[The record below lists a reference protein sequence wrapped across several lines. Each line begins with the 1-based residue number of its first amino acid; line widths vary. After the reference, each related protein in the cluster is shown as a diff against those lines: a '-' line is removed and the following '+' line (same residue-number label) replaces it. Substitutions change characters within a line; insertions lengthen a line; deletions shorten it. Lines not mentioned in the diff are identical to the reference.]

1 MEFAEMC
8 KPISLSSMRKTTIL
22 FALLVQVSIF
32 AQQTNFNSTNSF
44 NNQTVSLNDQ
54 ETDSDDLN
62 TDDQNS
68 QSASSALNFDPNDK
82 TVFETQKSNSPYEW
96 KWVRDGIWTGAA
108 LGASAYGLILIKNKD
123 DLSLAEREKFL
134 NEESLQKEIDKLNF
148 LDQWV
153 AGKHNEDANAISD
166 IPFAL
171 SFAAPFALL
180 FDDEINDHTG
190 QYVGL
195 YIESLATTAAIY
207 TITAGLVNR
216 SRPYVYDN
224 SGETTNDRRFKN
236 NGQRSFY
243 SGHVAATATATFF
256 AAKAYS
262 DFNPDANGKVW
273 VWTGAAALPA
283 AVGVCRMEAGQHFLT
298 DVLLGYVLG
307 AGTGI
312 LVPELHKKKME
323 NIDIYPSSGTSFNG
337 DSYNGMAF
345 RYTF

>member
-1 MEFAEMC
+1 M
-8 KPISLSSMRKTTIL
+8 KKTIL
-22 FALLVQVSIF
+22 LSALTFCANFYAQQSFQNSNNLSNSNETVSFKYGMNDSADFI
-32 AQQTNFNSTNSF
+32 ADNQNSDQTSSQTNFN
-44 NNQTVSLNDQ
+44 
-54 ETDSDDLN
+54 
-62 TDDQNS
+62 
-68 QSASSALNFDPNDK
+68 PKDK

-108 LGASAYGLILIKNKD
+108 LGASAYGLLLIKEKN
-123 DLSLAEREKFL
+123 DLPESEEFSFTDPESLREK
-134 NEESLQKEIDKLNF
+134 IDNINF

-153 AGKHNEDANAISD
+153 AGKHNEDANAMSD

-171 SFAAPFALL
+171 SFVAPFALL

-190 QYVGL
+190 QYIGL
-195 YIESLATTAAIY
+195 YLESLATTAALY
-207 TITAGLVNR
+207 TITAGLVDR

-224 SGETTNDRRFKN
+224 SGVTSEDRRFRN

-262 DFNPDANGKVW
+262 DFNPDSNGKIYVW
-273 VWTGAAALPA
+273 AGAATLPA
-283 AVGVCRMEAGQHFLT
+283 AVGILRMEAGQHFLT
-298 DVLLGYVLG
+298 DVLIGYVLG

-323 NIDIYPSSGTSFNG
+323 DIDIYPSSGTSFNG
-337 DSYNGMAF
+337 DTYNGMAF
-345 RYTF
+345 KYTF

>member
-1 MEFAEMC
+1 M
-8 KPISLSSMRKTTIL
+8 KKTIL
-22 FALLVQVSIF
+22 IFALF
-32 AQQTNFNSTNSF
+32 ACTAFYAQQSFQNSVTTF
-44 NNQTVSLNDQ
+44 NNYQS
-54 ETDSDDLN
+54 DSFKLELADSEDYLVKSNLHQAYPQANFITKN
-62 TDDQNS
+62 TFTFN
-68 QSASSALNFDPNDK
+68 
-82 TVFETQKSNSPYEW
+82 EQKSDSPYEW

-108 LGASAYGLILIKNKD
+108 LGASAYGLILIQNKD
-123 DLSLAEREKFL
+123 DMPFSERPKFL
-134 NEESLQKEIDKLNF
+134 DDVSLQKEIDKLNF
-148 LDQWV
+148 LDRWA
-153 AGKHNEDANAISD
+153 AGKHNENANAISD

-180 FDDEINDHTG
+180 LDDEINDHTG
-190 QYVGL
+190 QYIGI
-195 YIESLATTAAIY
+195 YIASLATTAALY
-207 TITAGLVNR
+207 TITAGLVDR

-224 SGETTNDRRFKN
+224 SGDTDADRRFRN

-262 DFNPDANGKVW
+262 DFNPNRNGKVLIW
-273 VWTGAAALPA
+273 AGAATLPA
-283 AVGVCRMEAGQHFLT
+283 AVGILRIEAGQHFLT

>member
-1 MEFAEMC
+1 MKFADIC
-8 KPISLSSMRKTTIL
+8 NLISLSSMRKTILL
-22 FALLVQVSIF
+22 FALLVCVNLF
-32 AQQTNFNSTNSF
+32 AQQNNFNSTNSF
-44 NNQTVSLNDQ
+44 NQIASLNDQ
-54 ETDSDDLN
+54 ETNLDKLN
-62 TDDQNS
+62 TEDQNS
-68 QSASSALNFDPNDK
+68 QNVSSALNFNPNDK

-96 KWVRDGIWTGAA
+96 KWVRDGIWTGVG
-108 LGASAYGLILIKNKD
+108 LGASAYGLMLIKNKD
-123 DLSLAEREKFL
+123 DLPLAEREKFL
-134 NEESLQKEIDKLNF
+134 NNESLQKEIDNLNF

-153 AGKHNEDANAISD
+153 AGKHNKSANAISD

-171 SFAAPFALL
+171 SFAAPFAFL

-190 QYVGL
+190 QYIGI
-195 YIESLATTAAIY
+195 YIESLATTAALY
-207 TITAGLVNR
+207 TITAGLVDR

-224 SGETTNDRRFKN
+224 SGDTSNDRRFKN

-273 VWTGAAALPA
+273 VWTGAAVLPA
-283 AVGVCRMEAGQHFLT
+283 SVGVLRMEAGQHFLT

>member
-1 MEFAEMC
+1 
-8 KPISLSSMRKTTIL
+8 MRKTILL
-22 FALLVQVSIF
+22 FALLVCVNLF
-32 AQQTNFNSTNSF
+32 AQQNNFNSTNSF
-44 NNQTVSLNDQ
+44 NQIASLNDQ
-54 ETDSDDLN
+54 ETNLDKLN
-62 TDDQNS
+62 TEDQNS
-68 QSASSALNFDPNDK
+68 QNVSSALNFNPNDK
-82 TVFETQKSNSPYEW
+82 TVFDTQKSNSPYEW
-96 KWVRDGIWTGAA
+96 KWVRDGIWTGVG
-108 LGASAYGLILIKNKD
+108 LGASAYGLMLIKNKD
-123 DLSLAEREKFL
+123 DLPLAEREKFL
-134 NEESLQKEIDKLNF
+134 NNESLQKEIDNLNF
-148 LDQWV
+148 LDQWI
-153 AGKHNEDANAISD
+153 AGKHNKSANAISD

-171 SFAAPFALL
+171 SFAAPFAFL

-190 QYVGL
+190 QYIGI
-195 YIESLATTAAIY
+195 YIESLATTAALY
-207 TITAGLVNR
+207 TITAGLVDR

-224 SGETTNDRRFKN
+224 SGDTSNDRRFKN

-273 VWTGAAALPA
+273 VWTGAAVLPA
-283 AVGVCRMEAGQHFLT
+283 SVGVLRMEAGQHFLT

>member
-1 MEFAEMC
+1 M
-8 KPISLSSMRKTTIL
+8 KKTISLLAIL
-22 FALLVQVSIF
+22 FAIHTY
-32 AQQTNFNSTNSF
+32 AQDSLNVTKINYNFNTGLTASQDTIPQDNNYSSLSNQSKNTSTNSPSTSF
-44 NNQTVSLNDQ
+44 SGNI
-54 ETDSDDLN
+54 
-62 TDDQNS
+62 QNKS
-68 QSASSALNFDPNDK
+68 VDK
-82 TVFETQKSNSPYEW
+82 STSPYEW
-96 KWVRDGIWTGAA
+96 KWVRDGIWTGVGI
-108 LGASAYGLILIKNKD
+108 GASAYGLILIKNKD
-123 DLSLAEREKFL
+123 DLPLAERDKFL
-134 NEESLQKEIDKLNF
+134 DPVKLQEEIDNLPF
-148 LDQWV
+148 LDKWV
-153 AGKHNEDANAISD
+153 AGNHSENANSISD

-171 SFAAPFALL
+171 SFAAPFAFL
-180 FDDEINDHTG
+180 FDAEINDHTG
-190 QYVGL
+190 QYIGL

-207 TITAGLVNR
+207 TITAGLVDR

-224 SGETTNDRRFKN
+224 SGDTTDDRRFKN

-262 DFNPDANGKVW
+262 DFNPDANGKVFIW
-273 VWTGAAALPA
+273 GGAAVLPA
-283 AVGVCRMEAGQHFLT
+283 AVGVFRMEAGQHFLT

-312 LVPELHKKKME
+312 LVPELHKRKNE

>member
-1 MEFAEMC
+1 M
-8 KPISLSSMRKTTIL
+8 KKTTFL
-22 FALLVQVSIF
+22 FAALF
-32 AQQTNFNSTNSF
+32 AMNMYAQDSLTVKKTSLNFNSGFVASQDSINPIPNYSLAVNQSKPSTANSANVGF
-44 NNQTVSLNDQ
+44 S
-54 ETDSDDLN
+54 
-62 TDDQNS
+62 QNIS
-68 QSASSALNFDPNDK
+68 NRSAENS
-82 TVFETQKSNSPYEW
+82 TSPYEW
-96 KWVRDGIWTGAA
+96 KWVRDGIWTGAGLGVSA
-108 LGASAYGLILIKNKD
+108 LGLSLIKQKE
-123 DLSLAEREKFL
+123 DLPEAERPKFL
-134 NEESLQKEIDKLNF
+134 TEESLQKEIDKLPF
-148 LDQWV
+148 LDRWV
-153 AGKHNEDANAISD
+153 AGNHDENANKISD

-171 SFAAPFALL
+171 SFVAPFALL

-190 QYVGL
+190 QYFGL
-195 YIESLATTAAIY
+195 YIESLATTAALY
-207 TITAGLVNR
+207 TITAGLVDR

-262 DFNPDANGKVW
+262 DFNPDASGKVF
-273 VWTGAAALPA
+273 VWGGAAVLPA
-283 AVGVCRMEAGQHFLT
+283 AVGVLRMEAGQHFLT

-312 LVPELHKKKME
+312 LVPELHKRKSE

-337 DSYNGMAF
+337 DTYNGMAF

>member
-1 MEFAEMC
+1 M
-8 KPISLSSMRKTTIL
+8 K
-22 FALLVQVSIF
+22 V
-32 AQQTNFNSTNSF
+32 
-44 NNQTVSLNDQ
+44 
-54 ETDSDDLN
+54 
-62 TDDQNS
+62 
-68 QSASSALNFDPNDK
+68 
-82 TVFETQKSNSPYEW
+82 
-96 KWVRDGIWTGAA
+96 
-108 LGASAYGLILIKNKD
+108 
-123 DLSLAEREKFL
+123 FL
-134 NEESLQKEIDKLNF
+134 NEESLQKEIDKINF

-190 QYVGL
+190 QYIGL
-195 YIESLATTAAIY
+195 YIESLATTAALY
-207 TITAGLVNR
+207 TITAGLVDR

-224 SGETTNDRRFKN
+224 SGDTGEDRRFKN

-256 AAKAYS
+256 AAKAFS
-262 DFNPDANGKVW
+262 DFNPDANGKVF
-273 VWTGAAALPA
+273 VWAGAATLPA
-283 AVGVCRMEAGQHFLT
+283 AVGVLRMEAGQHFLT

-312 LVPELHKKKME
+312 LVPELHKKKVE

>member
-1 MEFAEMC
+1 MKFADIC
-8 KPISLSSMRKTTIL
+8 NLISLSSMRKTILL
-22 FALLVQVSIF
+22 FALLVCVNLF
-32 AQQTNFNSTNSF
+32 AQQNNFNSTNSF
-44 NNQTVSLNDQ
+44 NQIASLNDQ
-54 ETDSDDLN
+54 ETNLDKLN
-62 TDDQNS
+62 TEDQNS
-68 QSASSALNFDPNDK
+68 QNVSSALNFNPNDK

-96 KWVRDGIWTGAA
+96 KWVRDGIWTGVG
-108 LGASAYGLILIKNKD
+108 LGASAYGLMLIKNKD
-123 DLSLAEREKFL
+123 DLPLAEREKFL
-134 NEESLQKEIDKLNF
+134 NNESLQKEIDNLNF

-153 AGKHNEDANAISD
+153 AGKHNKSANAISD

-171 SFAAPFALL
+171 SFAAPFAFL

-190 QYVGL
+190 QYIGI
-195 YIESLATTAAIY
+195 YIESLATTAALY
-207 TITAGLVNR
+207 TITAGLVDR

-224 SGETTNDRRFKN
+224 SGDTSNDRRFKN

-273 VWTGAAALPA
+273 VWTGAAVLPA
-283 AVGVCRMEAGQHFLT
+283 SVGILRMEAGQHFLT

>member
-1 MEFAEMC
+1 MKFADIC
-8 KPISLSSMRKTTIL
+8 NLISLSSMRKTILL
-22 FALLVQVSIF
+22 FALLVCVNLF
-32 AQQTNFNSTNSF
+32 AQQNNFNSTNSF
-44 NNQTVSLNDQ
+44 NQIASLNDQ
-54 ETDSDDLN
+54 ETNLENLN
-62 TDDQNS
+62 TGDQNS
-68 QSASSALNFDPNDK
+68 QNVSSALNFNPNDK

-96 KWVRDGIWTGAA
+96 KWVRDGIWTGVG
-108 LGASAYGLILIKNKD
+108 LGASAYGLMLIKNKD
-123 DLSLAEREKFL
+123 DLPLAEREKFL
-134 NEESLQKEIDKLNF
+134 NNESLQKEIDNLNF
-148 LDQWV
+148 LDQWI
-153 AGKHNEDANAISD
+153 AGKHNKSANAISD

-171 SFAAPFALL
+171 SFAAPFAFL

-190 QYVGL
+190 QYIGI
-195 YIESLATTAAIY
+195 YIESLATTAALY
-207 TITAGLVNR
+207 TITAGLVDR

-224 SGETTNDRRFKN
+224 SGDTSNDRRFKN

-273 VWTGAAALPA
+273 VWTGAAVLPA
-283 AVGVCRMEAGQHFLT
+283 SVGVLRMEAGQHFLT

>member
-1 MEFAEMC
+1 MKFADIC
-8 KPISLSSMRKTTIL
+8 NLISLSSMRKTILL
-22 FALLVQVSIF
+22 FALLVCVNLF
-32 AQQTNFNSTNSF
+32 AQQNNFNSTNSF
-44 NNQTVSLNDQ
+44 NQIASLNDQ
-54 ETDSDDLN
+54 ETNLDKLN
-62 TDDQNS
+62 TEDQNS
-68 QSASSALNFDPNDK
+68 QNVSSALNFNPNDK

-96 KWVRDGIWTGAA
+96 KWVRDGIWTGVGI
-108 LGASAYGLILIKNKD
+108 GASAYGLMLIKNKD
-123 DLSLAEREKFL
+123 DLPLAEREKFL
-134 NEESLQKEIDKLNF
+134 NNESLQKEIDNLNF

-153 AGKHNEDANAISD
+153 AGKHNKSANAISD

-171 SFAAPFALL
+171 SFAAPFAFL

-190 QYVGL
+190 QYIGI
-195 YIESLATTAAIY
+195 YIESLATTAALY
-207 TITAGLVNR
+207 TITAGLVDR

-224 SGETTNDRRFKN
+224 SGDTSNDRRFKN

-273 VWTGAAALPA
+273 VWTGAAVLPA
-283 AVGVCRMEAGQHFLT
+283 SVGILRMEAGQHFLT

>member
-1 MEFAEMC
+1 MKFADIC
-8 KPISLSSMRKTTIL
+8 NLISLSSMRKTILL
-22 FALLVQVSIF
+22 FALLVCVNLF
-32 AQQTNFNSTNSF
+32 AQQNNFNSTNSF
-44 NNQTVSLNDQ
+44 NQIASLNDQ
-54 ETDSDDLN
+54 ETNLDKLN
-62 TDDQNS
+62 TEDQNS
-68 QSASSALNFDPNDK
+68 QNVSSALNFNPNDK
-82 TVFETQKSNSPYEW
+82 TVFDTQKSNSPYEW
-96 KWVRDGIWTGAA
+96 KWVRDGIWTGVG
-108 LGASAYGLILIKNKD
+108 LGASAYGLMLIKNKD
-123 DLSLAEREKFL
+123 DLPLAEREKFL
-134 NEESLQKEIDKLNF
+134 NNESLQKEIDNLNF

-153 AGKHNEDANAISD
+153 AGKHNKSANAISD

-171 SFAAPFALL
+171 SFAAPFAFL

-190 QYVGL
+190 QYIGI
-195 YIESLATTAAIY
+195 YIESLATTAALY
-207 TITAGLVNR
+207 TITAGLVDR

-224 SGETTNDRRFKN
+224 SGDTSNDRRFKN

-273 VWTGAAALPA
+273 VWTGAAVLPA
-283 AVGVCRMEAGQHFLT
+283 SVGVLRMEAGQHFLT

>member
-1 MEFAEMC
+1 
-8 KPISLSSMRKTTIL
+8 MRKTILL
-22 FALLVQVSIF
+22 FALLVCVNLF
-32 AQQTNFNSTNSF
+32 AQQNNFNSKNSF
-44 NNQTVSLNDQ
+44 NQIASLNDQ
-54 ETDSDDLN
+54 ETNLDKLN
-62 TDDQNS
+62 TEDQNS
-68 QSASSALNFDPNDK
+68 QNVSSALNFNPNDK

-96 KWVRDGIWTGAA
+96 KWVRDGIWTGVG
-108 LGASAYGLILIKNKD
+108 LGASAYGLMLIKNKD
-123 DLSLAEREKFL
+123 DLPLAEREKFL
-134 NEESLQKEIDKLNF
+134 NNESLQKEIDNLNF

-153 AGKHNEDANAISD
+153 AGKHNKSANAISD

-171 SFAAPFALL
+171 SFAAPFAFL

-190 QYVGL
+190 QYIGI
-195 YIESLATTAAIY
+195 YIESLATTAALY
-207 TITAGLVNR
+207 TITAGLVDR

-224 SGETTNDRRFKN
+224 SGDTSNDRRFKN

-273 VWTGAAALPA
+273 VWTGAAVLPA
-283 AVGVCRMEAGQHFLT
+283 SVGILRMEAGQHFLT